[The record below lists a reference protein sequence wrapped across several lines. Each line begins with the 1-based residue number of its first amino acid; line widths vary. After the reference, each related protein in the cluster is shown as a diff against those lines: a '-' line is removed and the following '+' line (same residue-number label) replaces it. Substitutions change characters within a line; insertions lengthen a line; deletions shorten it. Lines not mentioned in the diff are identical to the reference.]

1 MTMKQIE
8 QSMAMFRKSCV
19 EKTGVE
25 AGLIDG
31 LHKGN
36 WPEDDKKLKVPTQPF
51 KLVKL
56 NCFVLSPR
64 CFTFELFMFF
74 CSVLRFA

>member
-8 QSMAMFRKSCV
+8 QSFAMFRKSCV

-25 AGLIDG
+25 SALIDG

-36 WPEDDKKLKVPTQPF
+36 WPENDKKLKVIF
-51 KLVKL
+51 IKYL
-56 NCFVLSPR
+56 FDLS
-64 CFTFELFMFF
+64 FGE
-74 CSVLRFA
+74 